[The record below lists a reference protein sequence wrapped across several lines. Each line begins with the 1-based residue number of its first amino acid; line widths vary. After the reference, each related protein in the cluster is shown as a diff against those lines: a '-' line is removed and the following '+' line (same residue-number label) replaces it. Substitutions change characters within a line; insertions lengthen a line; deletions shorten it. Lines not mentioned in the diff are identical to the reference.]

1 MEGFKLH
8 LLDYLAF
15 FSYILLL
22 VGVGWFYGRK
32 KSTSAEYFLAGRS
45 LPWYVVGSSYIASN
59 ISIEHFVGMI
69 GAAVLYGICVAT
81 PEWSTIIAFTFMIW
95 IFIPFLFS
103 SKVYTAP
110 EFLEKRFNKEMR
122 FIFAAIT
129 ILANVFVFMAP
140 VIYGGSLFLVKL
152 FGVNKTLAPI
162 YIGLATGVFAIWG
175 GLKSVAFM
183 DVVTIIFKIGGGL
196 IVTILGLIWLGDHYG
211 EGGIIEGLR
220 VMINTNLAKDGLAK
234 QWVENNISHFLNGN
248 TSNQVYHRMSVIQ
261 PINQETNPWT
271 HWVFSFF
278 YIGLWYTAFNQHLIQ
293 KVFAAKDMYHARMGI
308 VFASFLKLLVPL
320 VVVFPGLIY
329 FAIEVNNPSSFL
341 HTQSWEYMNDEV
353 NNTYIVM
360 VRDYVPV
367 FLVGILM
374 AAFFGAIQ
382 STISSVIN
390 STSTIFT
397 MDFYQNF
404 FNKNPSE
411 KQIVKV
417 GQITGII
424 ILILAIAFAIVLGS
438 VKTNLF
444 VFIQASYTFIGP
456 PFSAIFLLGMLWKK
470 VSGKD
475 ALLTLAASFCLSLF
489 LKYLEFGSLANSESE
504 IAGIIKPFGNQGLI
518 TWIFAMVVCSISAI
532 FTPNPLSEQVGE
544 GLVFNIDDKTVLKA
558 GLGTKW
564 YNSVTF
570 WWALAFGIMLA
581 IIFYFSVV
589 MSK

>member
-1 MEGFKLH
+1 MNQTFQLH
-8 LLDYLAF
+8 WLDFVAF
-15 FSYILLL
+15 FGYILLL
-22 VGVGWFYGRK
+22 AVVGWYYGRK
-32 KSTSAEYFLAGRS
+32 KGTSQEYFLAGRS

-95 IFIPFLFS
+95 VFIPFLFS

-122 FIFAAIT
+122 YIFGAIT
-129 ILANVFVFMAP
+129 IIANIFVFMGP
-140 VIYGGSLFLVKL
+140 VLYGGSLILVKL
-152 FGVNKTLAPI
+152 FGVDKMMAPI
-162 YIGLATGVFAIWG
+162 YIGLATGIFAIWG

-183 DVVTIIFKIGGGL
+183 DVVTIVFKIGGGL
-196 IVTILGLIWLGDHYG
+196 IVTVLGLLWLGSHYG
-211 EGGIIEGLR
+211 DGGILEGFR
-220 VMINTNLAKDGLAK
+220 IMVKSNFAEDGLAK
-234 QWVENNISHFLNGN
+234 EWVTKNIGHFLNGN
-248 TSNQVYHRMSVIQ
+248 TDGQTYQRMHVLQ

-329 FAIEVNNPSSFL
+329 FAIAVNDPTSFL
-341 HTQSWEYMNDEV
+341 HTQSWDFINDEV

-397 MDFYQNF
+397 MDFYQTLI
-404 FNKNPSE
+404 NKKASE
-411 KQIVKV
+411 KKTVQV
-417 GQITGII
+417 GQITGIVILVLAIIFAI
-424 ILILAIAFAIVLGS
+424 ILGNA
-438 VKTNLF
+438 KTNLF

-456 PFSAIFLLGMLWKK
+456 PFSAIFLLGMLWKR
-470 VSGKD
+470 VNGKD
-475 ALLTLAASFCLSLF
+475 ALITLAASFALSIF
-489 LKYLEFGSLANSESE
+489 LKYLEFGPLADSQSEL
-504 IAGIIKPFGNQGLI
+504 AGIIKPFGNQGLI
-518 TWIFAMVVCSISAI
+518 TWIFAMMVCSVSAWI
-532 FTPNPLSEQVGE
+532 TAPPKEEQVGE
-544 GLVFNIDDKTVLKA
+544 GLVFSIADKKLLWS
-558 GLGTKW
+558 GLGDKW
-564 YNSVTF
+564 YKSVTL
-570 WWALAFGIMLA
+570 WWSIAFGAMVLIVL
-581 IIFYFSVV
+581 YFSVFI
-589 MSK
+589 